1 MKIVVN
7 LENTDIYQ
15 EIDIGEDK
23 YVYDLLII
31 LQTVFDIP
39 FTNITLKLHGT
50 IISHDPYTPVS
61 YLNINND
68 ILIVSTK
75 SQTLG
80 DAFSQVMSTLSSKNP
95 QHQQQSNPFSSG
107 LSGMSPMNSYS
118 QGLSPFSFQ
127 TRESALISRAQYIKE
142 KYLNN
147 PDALNNLFNENPE
160 LAEAIVADNDA
171 KVLDLVRKQTN
182 RNEAEYRRLYS
193 EYYRL
198 MNADQ
203 NDVQVQKKI
212 EQLIKQKNIYENYQY
227 AFEHLPET
235 LVPVHMLYIRLEI
248 NKMQIVALVDT
259 GAESTIVSQYK
270 AEKCGLM
277 NLCDERF
284 QGVAEGVGTSKILGV
299 VHAAQLK
306 IEDKFIM
313 CKITVVESV
322 SVDFIFGLDNM
333 RSHRCHVNLEKN
345 KLVFPDAGLEAKFLS
360 DGEIKKFKEE
370 QANVKEK
377 EDIEKA
383 KIESQKN
390 KQK

>member
-7 LENTDIYQ
+7 LENTDNYQ

-39 FTNITLKLHGT
+39 FSNITLKLNGT
-50 IISHDPYTPVS
+50 IISDPYTPIS
-61 YLNINND
+61 YLKINND
-68 ILIVSTK
+68 DVLIVSSK

-80 DAFSQVMSTLSSKNP
+80 DAFSQVMSTLNSMNP
-95 QHQQQSNPFSSG
+95 RQQQQQQNTSN
-107 LSGMSPMNSYS
+107 LSGIYS
-118 QGLSPFSFQ
+118 QQGFNPFSFQ

-147 PDALNNLFNENPE
+147 PDALNHLFTDNPE
-160 LAEAIVADNDA
+160 LAEAIVADDDT

-182 RNEAEYRRLYS
+182 KNEAEYRRLYN
-193 EYYRL
+193 EYSRL
-198 MNADQ
+198 LNADQ
-203 NDVQVQKKI
+203 NDVEVQKKI

-235 LVPVHMLYIRLEI
+235 LVPVHMLYIKLEI

-259 GAESTIVSQYK
+259 GAQSTIVSQYK

-284 QGVAEGVGTSKILGV
+284 QGIAEGVGTSKILGV

-322 SVDFIFGLDNM
+322 SVDFIFGLDKAVYAIISLIVSSNVVD
-333 RSHRCHVNLEKN
+333 RVVIGISNN
-345 KLVFPDAGLEAKFLS
+345 KVFYINFMKFERIC
-360 DGEIKKFKEE
+360 GKP
-370 QANVKEK
+370 
-377 EDIEKA
+377 
-383 KIESQKN
+383 
-390 KQK
+390 

>member
-7 LENTDIYQ
+7 LEHTDNYQ

-39 FTNITLKLHGT
+39 YTNITLKLNGT
-50 IISHDPYTPVS
+50 IISEPYTPIS
-61 YLNINND
+61 CLNINND
-68 ILIVSTK
+68 IIIVSTK

-80 DAFSQVMSTLSSKNP
+80 DAFSQVMSTLSTKNAKQ
-95 QHQQQSNPFSSG
+95 QHQQHSNSF
-107 LSGMSPMNSYS
+107 N
-118 QGLSPFSFQ
+118 PFSFQ

-147 PDALNNLFNENPE
+147 PDALSSLFTENSE
-160 LAEAIVADNDA
+160 LAEAIVANDDA
-171 KVLDLVRKQTN
+171 KVLDIVRRETN
-182 RNEAEYRRLYS
+182 KNEAEYRRLYG

-198 MNADQ
+198 LNADQ
-203 NDVQVQKKI
+203 NDVEVQKKI

-235 LVPVHMLYIRLEI
+235 LVPVHMLYIKLEI

-259 GAESTIVSQYK
+259 GAQSTIVSQYK

-284 QGVAEGVGTSKILGV
+284 QGIAEGVGTSKILGV
-299 VHAAQLK
+299 VHAAQMK

-345 KLVFPDAGLEAKFLS
+345 TLVFPDAGLQAKFLS

-383 KIESQKN
+383 KIESQKLN
-390 KQK
+390 KSK

>member
-7 LENTDIYQ
+7 LENTDNYQ

-39 FTNITLKLHGT
+39 FSNITLKLNGT
-50 IISHDPYTPVS
+50 IISDPYTPIS
-61 YLNINND
+61 YLKINND
-68 ILIVSTK
+68 DVLIVSSK

-80 DAFSQVMSTLSSKNP
+80 DAFSQVMSTLNSMNP
-95 QHQQQSNPFSSG
+95 RQQQQQQNTSN
-107 LSGMSPMNSYS
+107 LSGIYS
-118 QGLSPFSFQ
+118 QQGFNPFSFQ

-147 PDALNNLFNENPE
+147 PDALNHLFTDNPE
-160 LAEAIVADNDA
+160 LAEAIVADDDT

-182 RNEAEYRRLYS
+182 KNEAEYRRLYN
-193 EYYRL
+193 EYSRL
-198 MNADQ
+198 LNADQ
-203 NDVQVQKKI
+203 NDVEVQKKI

-235 LVPVHMLYIRLEI
+235 LVPVHMLYIKLEI

-259 GAESTIVSQYK
+259 GAQSTIVSQYK

-284 QGVAEGVGTSKILGV
+284 QGIAEGVGTSKILGV

-333 RSHRCHVNLEKN
+333 RSHRCVVNLEKN

-360 DGEIKKFKEE
+360 DGEIKKYKDE

-383 KIESQKN
+383 KMESQKN

>member
-7 LENTDIYQ
+7 LENTDNYQ

-39 FTNITLKLHGT
+39 FSNITLKLNGT
-50 IISHDPYTPVS
+50 IISDPYTPIS
-61 YLNINND
+61 YLKINNDD
-68 ILIVSTK
+68 ILIVSSK

-80 DAFSQVMSTLSSKNP
+80 DAFSQVMSTLNSKNP
-95 QHQQQSNPFSSG
+95 RQQQQNTSN
-107 LSGMSPMNSYS
+107 LSGIYS
-118 QGLSPFSFQ
+118 QTFNPFSFQ

-147 PDALNNLFNENPE
+147 PDALNNLFTDNPE
-160 LAEAIVADNDA
+160 LAEAIVADDDA

-182 RNEAEYRRLYS
+182 KNEAEYRRLYN
-193 EYYRL
+193 EYYQL
-198 MNADQ
+198 LNADQ
-203 NDVQVQKKI
+203 NDVEVQKKI
-212 EQLIKQKNIYENYQY
+212 EKLIKQKNIYENYQY

-235 LVPVHMLYIRLEI
+235 LVPVHMLYIKLEI

-259 GAESTIVSQYK
+259 GAQSTIVSQYK

-284 QGVAEGVGTSKILGV
+284 QGIAEGVGTSKILGV

-333 RSHRCHVNLEKN
+333 RSHRCIVNLEKN

-360 DGEIKKFKEE
+360 DGEIKKYKDE

-383 KIESQKN
+383 KMESQKN

>member
-7 LENTDIYQ
+7 LENTDNYQ

-39 FTNITLKLHGT
+39 FSNITLKLNGT
-50 IISHDPYTPVS
+50 IISDPYTPIS
-61 YLNINND
+61 YLKINND
-68 ILIVSTK
+68 DVLIVSSK

-80 DAFSQVMSTLSSKNP
+80 DAFSQVMSTLNSMNP
-95 QHQQQSNPFSSG
+95 RQQQQQQNTSN
-107 LSGMSPMNSYS
+107 LSGIYS
-118 QGLSPFSFQ
+118 QQGFNPFSFQ

-147 PDALNNLFNENPE
+147 PDALNHLFTDNPE
-160 LAEAIVADNDA
+160 LAEAIVADDDT

-182 RNEAEYRRLYS
+182 KNEAEYRRLYN
-193 EYYRL
+193 EYSRL
-198 MNADQ
+198 LNADQ
-203 NDVQVQKKI
+203 NDVEVQKKI
-212 EQLIKQKNIYENYQY
+212 EQLIKQKNIDENYQY

-235 LVPVHMLYIRLEI
+235 LVPVHMLYIKLEI

-259 GAESTIVSQYK
+259 GAQSTIVSQYK

-284 QGVAEGVGTSKILGV
+284 QGIAEGVGTSKILGV

-333 RSHRCHVNLEKN
+333 RSHRCVVNLEKN

-360 DGEIKKFKEE
+360 DGEIKKYKDE

-383 KIESQKN
+383 KMESQKN

>member
-7 LENTDIYQ
+7 LENTDNYQ

-39 FTNITLKLHGT
+39 FSNITLKLNGT
-50 IISHDPYTPVS
+50 IISEPYTPIS
-61 YLNINND
+61 YLKINNDD
-68 ILIVSTK
+68 ILIVSSK

-80 DAFSQVMSTLSSKNP
+80 DAFSQVMSTLNSMNP
-95 QHQQQSNPFSSG
+95 RQQQQQQNTSN
-107 LSGMSPMNSYS
+107 LSGIYS
-118 QGLSPFSFQ
+118 QQGFNPFSFQ

-147 PDALNNLFNENPE
+147 PDALNHLFTDNPE
-160 LAEAIVADNDA
+160 LAEAIVADDDA

-182 RNEAEYRRLYS
+182 KNEAEYRRLYN

-198 MNADQ
+198 LNADQ
-203 NDVQVQKKI
+203 NDVEVQKKI

-235 LVPVHMLYIRLEI
+235 LVPVHMLYIKLEI

-259 GAESTIVSQYK
+259 GAQSTIVSQYK

-284 QGVAEGVGTSKILGV
+284 QGIAEGVGTSKILGV

-333 RSHRCHVNLEKN
+333 RSHRCVVNLEKN

-360 DGEIKKFKEE
+360 DGEIKKYKDE

-383 KIESQKN
+383 KMESQKN

>member
-7 LENTDIYQ
+7 LENTDNYQ

-39 FTNITLKLHGT
+39 FSNITLKLNGT
-50 IISHDPYTPVS
+50 IISEPYTPIS
-61 YLNINND
+61 YLKINNDD
-68 ILIVSTK
+68 ILIVSSK

-80 DAFSQVMSTLSSKNP
+80 DAFSQVMSTLNSMNP
-95 QHQQQSNPFSSG
+95 RQQQQQQNTSN
-107 LSGMSPMNSYS
+107 LSGIYS
-118 QGLSPFSFQ
+118 QQGFNPFSFQ

-147 PDALNNLFNENPE
+147 PDALNHLFTDNPE
-160 LAEAIVADNDA
+160 LAEAIVADDDT

-182 RNEAEYRRLYS
+182 KNEAEYRRLYN

-198 MNADQ
+198 LNADQ
-203 NDVQVQKKI
+203 NDVEVQKKI

-235 LVPVHMLYIRLEI
+235 LVPVHMLYIKLEI

-259 GAESTIVSQYK
+259 GAQSTIVSQYK

-284 QGVAEGVGTSKILGV
+284 QGIAEGVGTSKILGV

-333 RSHRCHVNLEKN
+333 RSHRCVVNLEKN

-360 DGEIKKFKEE
+360 DGEIKKYKDE

-383 KIESQKN
+383 KMESQKN

>member
-7 LENTDIYQ
+7 LENTDNYQ

-39 FTNITLKLHGT
+39 FSNITLKLNGT
-50 IISHDPYTPVS
+50 IISDPYTPIN
-61 YLNINND
+61 YLHINND
-68 ILIVSTK
+68 DILIISTK

-80 DAFSQVMSTLSSKNP
+80 DAFSQVMSTLNSKNP
-95 QHQQQSNPFSSG
+95 KQQQHTSN
-107 LSGMSPMNSYS
+107 LSGIYS
-118 QGLSPFSFQ
+118 QGFNPFSFQ
-127 TRESALISRAQYIKE
+127 TRESSLISRAQYIKE

-147 PDALNNLFNENPE
+147 PEALNNLFTDNPE
-160 LAEAIVADNDA
+160 LAEAIVADDDA
-171 KVLDLVRKQTN
+171 KVLDFVRKQTN
-182 RNEAEYRRLYS
+182 KNEAEYRRLYN

-198 MNADQ
+198 LNADQ
-203 NDVQVQKKI
+203 NDVEVQKKI
-212 EQLIKQKNIYENYQY
+212 EKLIKQKNIYENYQY

-235 LVPVHMLYIRLEI
+235 LVPVHMLYIKLEI

-259 GAESTIVSQYK
+259 GAQSTIVSQYK

-284 QGVAEGVGTSKILGV
+284 QGIAEGVGTSKILGV

-333 RSHRCHVNLEKN
+333 RSHRCVVNLEKN
-345 KLVFPDAGLEAKFLS
+345 KLVFPDVGLEAKFLS
-360 DGEIKKFKEE
+360 DGEIKKYKDE

-383 KIESQKN
+383 KMESQKN